1 MKLSFSVLGGRGN
14 VDEAGGFVSWQQI
27 LYIRE
32 TNRMIFPL
40 GHDTMK
46 VGQQDALA
54 AVEVLRLVCGAPS
67 TGIAFAC
74 SGTFPVYS
82 AIAPV
87 KLTFADSNAS
97 KVCDSVVRPVA
108 VDVVNY
114 RWLLSVMEKP
124 AKSMCKIVCAL
135 IPDSKVAVRLKATS
149 DGPSLDRPS
158 GNCPS
163 QIARIGVVIK
173 DIADRIRYK
182 FHSHLK
188 LPLHLV
194 RGAVVDA
201 TVTPILSRGS
211 A

>member
-1 MKLSFSVLGGRGN
+1 MIRSLS
-14 VDEAGGFVSWQQI
+14 
-27 LYIRE
+27 
-32 TNRMIFPL
+32 
-40 GHDTMK
+40 HDAMMPSK
-46 VGQQDALA
+46 QDALA

-67 TGIAFAC
+67 TGIAFAGY
-74 SGTFPVYS
+74 GTFPVYS

-87 KLTFADSNAS
+87 KLILADSNAS

-163 QIARIGVVIK
+163 QISRVGIVIK
-173 DIADRIRYK
+173 DIAYRIGYK
-182 FHSHLK
+182 FHSHIA
-188 LPLHLV
+188 PLCVVV
-194 RGAVVDA
+194 RGAVVGA
-201 TVTPILSRGS
+201 TVTPILPQITSRMK
-211 A
+211 AV